1 MLGGRI
7 LGEGVDGCVF
17 TDPMW
22 PCTSESKINEI
33 PDSKDSKYVSKLVS
47 VKDKE
52 SNYLRMAARILGP
65 EITSRYISAL
75 KGECKPADL
84 SHLPHPENKNA
95 LLRVQENII
104 GSKKSSN
111 GVCKSLMSDPSVS
124 DKYKIMYISRYS
136 MSVDQ
141 WVRQLQKQQQTYLKT
156 IQQVEGA
163 IPIFL
168 DVLQRLFQGDKEQL
182 IHIDLHTGNLFIR
195 PDPLEFGIADF
206 GHCISRRYDI
216 DQSIEFYGEY
226 LNRFIASHVI
236 YTGEYNQTPFESRLL
251 NFCYKKSMDLVSP
264 ATLVRQWE
272 ADPEVRSFTNSTDI
286 ISAHKTVL
294 LNELLKKPLFIA
306 MIETIQSISKKLR
319 VHPSDSVKL
328 VQSLQTNEKIVLDYI
343 MTRYSIFSPLVTIT
357 SDIMA
362 LYPTVPLFDSN
373 GLGSSKLIRFIKKA
387 ILAPY
392 NQTMPLVSSVKAI
405 QDADLRI
412 LWQMTS

>member
-22 PCTSESKINEI
+22 PCTSESKTSEI
-33 PDSKDSKYVSKLVS
+33 PDSKDPKYVSKLVS

-52 SNYLRMAARILGP
+52 SNHLRMAARILGP
-65 EITSRYISAL
+65 EISSRYISAL

-84 SHLPHPENKNA
+84 SHLPRSENKNA
-95 LLRVQENII
+95 LSKVQENIRV
-104 GSKKSSN
+104 SKKPSD
-111 GVCKSLMSDPSVS
+111 GICKSLMSDPSVS
-124 DKYKIMYISRYS
+124 EKYKIMYISRYS

-141 WVRQLQKQQQTYLKT
+141 WVRQLQTQKQAYSKT
-156 IQQVEGA
+156 IQEVEKA
-163 IPIFL
+163 VPVLL
-168 DVLQRLFQGDKEQL
+168 DVLQRLFQGDREQL
-182 IHIDLHTGNLFIR
+182 LHIDLHTGNLFIR
-195 PDPLEFGIADF
+195 PNPLEFGIADF

-216 DQSIEFYGEY
+216 DESVKFYGEY
-226 LNRFIASHVI
+226 LNGFIANHVI
-236 YTGEYNQTPFESRLL
+236 YTGQYNQTPFESRLL

-272 ADPEVRSFTNSTDI
+272 ADSEVRSYTNSTDI
-286 ISAHKTVL
+286 ISFHKTAL

-319 VHPSDSVKL
+319 VNPSDSVKL

-357 SDIMA
+357 SDIMK
-362 LYPTVPLFDSN
+362 LYPNAPLFDSN
-373 GLGSSKLIRFIKKA
+373 GLGSSRLIRFIKKA

-392 NQTMPLVSSVKAI
+392 NQTMPLVNSVKAI
-405 QDADLRI
+405 QNADLRI
-412 LWQMTS
+412 LWQLTS